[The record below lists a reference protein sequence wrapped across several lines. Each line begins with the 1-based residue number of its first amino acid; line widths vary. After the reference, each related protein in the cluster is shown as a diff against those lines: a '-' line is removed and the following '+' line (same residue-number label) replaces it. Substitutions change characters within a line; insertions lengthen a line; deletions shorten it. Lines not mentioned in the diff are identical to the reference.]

1 MTTTRVLDRAARA
14 VSFPA
19 PRPRAAVRLFC
30 LPYAGGGSVEYQ
42 QWADLLPDT
51 VEVVPVHLPGRER
64 RFREAPHTVMAGLV
78 TELACALAPHLGR
91 PYALFGYSMGAWVAF
106 ELARELRRRG
116 APAPL
121 TLLAAAAGAPDGPR
135 APAVHDAPDGELVA
149 WMRRLGGSGGLPLDD
164 PRLLAVVLPR
174 VRADL
179 RVTETYLPAAEAPL
193 ECPLVVYTG
202 DGDEVVSPGE
212 ALLWG
217 PHTAGD
223 LRLRVLGGGHF
234 FLHERR
240 AELLG
245 HIIRDLE
252 V

>member
-1 MTTTRVLDRAARA
+1 MLDRAARA

-19 PRPRAAVRLFC
+19 PRPRAALRLFC

-42 QWADLLPDT
+42 QWAGLLPDT

-64 RFREAPHTVMAGLV
+64 RFREAPHTAMAGLV
-78 TELACALAPHLGR
+78 TELSPVPWPRTWGG

-116 APAPL
+116 APAPPG
-121 TLLAAAAGAPDGPR
+121 AAGRGGPARRTAPR

-149 WMRRLGGSGGLPLDD
+149 WMRHLGGSGGLPLDD

-179 RVTETYLPAAEAPL
+179 RVTETYLPAAEPPL
-193 ECPLVVYTG
+193 TCPLTVYT
-202 DGDEVVSPGE
+202 
-212 ALLWG
+212 
-217 PHTAGD
+217 
-223 LRLRVLGGGHF
+223 
-234 FLHERR
+234 
-240 AELLG
+240 
-245 HIIRDLE
+245 
-252 V
+252 